1 MTATPARLAP
11 IVVFVLVSLLHL
23 VSLVVGWTTVS
34 DWTKPFLMPT
44 LGIAAMSAGA
54 LRFGRVGALLLAAL
68 ALSTIGD
75 IALLFDGSA
84 PFIAG
89 LTAFLLAHLAYIV
102 IFAGASGVGR
112 PRAWSIVFVAWLVL
126 LMVILVP
133 HLGSMLIPVVCYGV
147 VIAAM
152 AISATRCS
160 PLVVVGA
167 TLFLLSDSVLAVNRF
182 VPDANLWQPGLL
194 IMLTYIGGQS
204 LITWGLVRS
213 WRKRSRGASLR
224 PLPAAREKSAV

>member
-44 LGIAAMSAGA
+44 LGIAALSAGA
-54 LRFGRVGALLLAAL
+54 LSFGRVGILLLAAL

-89 LTAFLLAHLAYIV
+89 LSAFL
-102 IFAGASGVGR
+102 
-112 PRAWSIVFVAWLVL
+112 LVL

-133 HLGSMLIPVVCYGV
+133 HLGSLLIPVVGYGV

-213 WRKRSRGASLR
+213 WGQRARRMPSRPIPR
-224 PLPAAREKSAV
+224 VREKSTV